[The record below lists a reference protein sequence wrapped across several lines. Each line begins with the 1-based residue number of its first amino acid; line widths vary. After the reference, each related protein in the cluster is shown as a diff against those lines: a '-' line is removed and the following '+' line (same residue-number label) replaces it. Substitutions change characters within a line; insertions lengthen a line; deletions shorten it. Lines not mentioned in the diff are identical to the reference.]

1 MLHTRPEPA
10 TTGLMRVFAPAKV
23 NLFLRIL
30 GRREDGYHL
39 LDSLMLPVSL
49 CDEIRIR
56 LDGAVS
62 DDRSASSAQIR
73 LSCDNPRIPSDETN
87 LAYRAAALVC
97 REAGL
102 TVRVALHLVKRI
114 PAGAGLGGGSSD
126 AAAVL
131 KGLNSL
137 LKLSWSATRLCE
149 LGLRLGADV
158 PFFIPC
164 RPARVTGIGEE
175 LRPAELAGRRW
186 LVLVVPAFGV
196 STPWAYQR
204 FDQLVGATVP
214 PPTISVSAD
223 GWPPPVACANDLERA
238 VLPAHPLLQQLKNML
253 LSAQAE
259 VALMSGS
266 GSAVF
271 GLFGR
276 KEAAQRAADGIR
288 QTVAKHGRVFVVE
301 SLAEA
306 PCSNPPE
313 VRSV

>member
-1 MLHTRPEPA
+1 
-10 TTGLMRVFAPAKV
+10 MRVFAPAKV

-62 DDRSASSAQIR
+62 DDRPASSAQIC

-102 TVRVALHLVKRI
+102 TTRVSLHLVKRI

-137 LKLSWSATRLCE
+137 LKLGWSEARLCE

-175 LRPAELAGRRW
+175 LRPAELVGRRW

-214 PPTISVSAD
+214 PPTITVSAD
-223 GWPPPVACANDLERA
+223 GWPPPVACFNDLERA

-253 LSAQAE
+253 LRSQAE

-288 QTVAKHGRVFVVE
+288 QTVANTAGC
-301 SLAEA
+301 SW
-306 PCSNPPE
+306 SNPWLKRRAPTHR
-313 VRSV
+313 RSARCEHEGERPTFPS

>member
-1 MLHTRPEPA
+1 
-10 TTGLMRVFAPAKV
+10 MRVFAPAKV

-62 DDRSASSAQIR
+62 DDRPASSARIC

-102 TVRVALHLVKRI
+102 TARVSLHLIKRI

-137 LKLSWSATRLCE
+137 LRLGWSEARLCE

-175 LRPAELAGRRW
+175 LRPAGLVGRRW

-223 GWPPPVACANDLERA
+223 SWPPPVACVNDLERA

-276 KEAAQRAADGIR
+276 KEAAQRAADGIC
-288 QTVAKHGRVFVVE
+288 QTVATHGRVFVVE

>member
-1 MLHTRPEPA
+1 M
-10 TTGLMRVFAPAKV
+10 FAPAKV

-49 CDEIRIR
+49 CDEIQIW

-62 DDRSASSAQIR
+62 AERPASSARIR
-73 LSCDNPRIPSDETN
+73 LSCDDPRVPSDETN
-87 LAYRAAALVC
+87 LAYRAASLLC

-102 TVRVALHLVKRI
+102 TARVSLHLVKRI

-137 LKLSWSATRLCE
+137 LKLGWSRPRLCE

-164 RPARVTGIGEE
+164 RPARATGIGEE
-175 LRPAELAGRRW
+175 LRPAGLVERRW
-186 LVLVVPAFGV
+186 LVLVAPAFGV
-196 STPWAYQR
+196 STPWAYRQ
-204 FDQLVGATVP
+204 FDQLVGMTTP

-223 GWPPPVACANDLERA
+223 GWPPPAACVNDLERA

-276 KEAAQRAADGIR
+276 RATAQEAANDIR
-288 QTVAKHGRVFVVE
+288 QTVAQRCQVFVVE
-301 SLAEA
+301 SLTEA
-306 PCSNPPE
+306 PFSDPPE
-313 VRSV
+313 GRSV